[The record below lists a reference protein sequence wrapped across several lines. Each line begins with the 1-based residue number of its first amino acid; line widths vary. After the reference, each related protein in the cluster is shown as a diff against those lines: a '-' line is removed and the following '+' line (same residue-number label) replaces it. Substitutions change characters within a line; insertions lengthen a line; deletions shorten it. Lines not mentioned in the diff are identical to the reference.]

1 MSNEENQPVQATL
14 SVDQRI
20 GDVVIP
26 RFDELEFFSKREG
39 QSRIEARDLFT
50 FAFALGFHNGLP
62 IKLSSKKGGGF
73 LRTEYI
79 SDRQKV
85 LMRSVHYS
93 RSHFEDADSL
103 RDLHTTYALAEEY
116 ANGGFQI
123 LEGELDRNVGS
134 EEMANTFIQEMD
146 KLYEEY
152 TGKSVG
158 A

>member
-1 MSNEENQPVQATL
+1 MPTEENQQVQATL
-14 SVDQRI
+14 SVDQRV

-26 RFDELEFFSKREG
+26 RLDELEFFSKRES
-39 QSRIEARDLFT
+39 QTRIEARDLFT
-50 FAFALGFHNGLP
+50 FAFALGFHSGVP
-62 IKLSSKKGGGF
+62 VKLATKKSGGF

-85 LMRSVHYS
+85 LMRSAHFS

-134 EEMANTFIQEMD
+134 EEMANTFVQEMD

-152 TGKSVG
+152 TGKPVD